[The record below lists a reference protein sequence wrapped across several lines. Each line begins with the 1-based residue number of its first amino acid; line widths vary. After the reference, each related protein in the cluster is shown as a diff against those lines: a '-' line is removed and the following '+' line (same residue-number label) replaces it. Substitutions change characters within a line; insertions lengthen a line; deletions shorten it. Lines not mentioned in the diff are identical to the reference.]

1 MVQRIPGWIAASLIL
16 LAVTVNAPAQQSS
29 NPAQDSA
36 ENSGMI
42 AKTSVG
48 LPAEIEQLV
57 IPGDLLQVSPLENR
71 NAPFVLRILQS
82 YPHGTDHRYDLE
94 FYALEPGR
102 YNLSEFL
109 QRSDGSPA
117 PPADLWVEV
126 ESTLP
131 AGQVLPETLAAEKTP
146 VLGGYRTA
154 WILGSIFWL
163 GGLAAILLWLQPN
176 ESLPT
181 EIIRPQLSL
190 ADRLRPLIEKAS
202 TGTLRGDEQSI
213 LERTCIAFW
222 AEHLKVSDLPPGD
235 LIRFLKQ
242 HETSGPFI
250 NQLETWLHQPGQ
262 RLPVDIEPWLAPY
275 KGVTRI
281 PAELGDQERGS

>member
-1 MVQRIPGWIAASLIL
+1 MVQQMLGWIAASLIP
-16 LAVTVNAPAQQSS
+16 LATTVSFAAQQS
-29 NPAQDSA
+29 PTPQEDGRAKT
-36 ENSGMI
+36 EVI

-57 IPGDLLQVSPLENR
+57 IPGGLLQVSPLENR

-109 QRSDGSPA
+109 QHADGNPA
-117 PPADLWVEV
+117 ALADLWVEV

-131 AGQVLPETLAAEKTP
+131 AGQVLPETLDAEKP
-146 VLGGYRTA
+146 PALGGYRTA
-154 WILGSIFWL
+154 WILGSILWL
-163 GGLAAILLWLQPN
+163 GGLAAILLWLQPDV
-176 ESLPT
+176 SLPT
-181 EIIRPQLSL
+181 ETIRPQLSL

-202 TGTLRGDEQSI
+202 TGTLRGEEQAL

-222 AEHLKVSDLPPGD
+222 AERLKVSELPPGE

-242 HETSGPFI
+242 HEKSGPFM

-275 KGVTRI
+275 KGVTEI
-281 PAELGDQERGS
+281 PTELGDQERGS